1 MPEILK
7 CCDKQTMEMHCSEM
21 GGELIGL
28 IEEEEEHFA
37 TGIGV
42 KSYVS
47 THK

>member
-1 MPEILK
+1 MADILK
-7 CCDKQTMEMHCSEM
+7 CCDRQWKCTVQKW
-21 GGELIGL
+21 GELIGL
-28 IEEEEEHFA
+28 IEEEEEEHFE

>member
-1 MPEILK
+1 
-7 CCDKQTMEMHCSEM
+7 MEMHCSEM

-28 IEEEEEHFA
+28 IEEEEEEEHFA

>member
-1 MPEILK
+1 
-7 CCDKQTMEMHCSEM
+7 MEMHCSEM

-28 IEEEEEHFA
+28 IEEEEEEEEHFA